1 MMTDITQ
8 LDEIDEDYIVSA
20 LSDIQGGSD
29 TLGDDISIEDVFE
42 EEPMSSDE
50 PLDTS
55 VEESVVEKEENDT
68 IKMDLNSS
76 EANNIMELLKQLIDG
91 KTLEISIKVKD

>member
-42 EEPMSSDE
+42 EESMSSDE